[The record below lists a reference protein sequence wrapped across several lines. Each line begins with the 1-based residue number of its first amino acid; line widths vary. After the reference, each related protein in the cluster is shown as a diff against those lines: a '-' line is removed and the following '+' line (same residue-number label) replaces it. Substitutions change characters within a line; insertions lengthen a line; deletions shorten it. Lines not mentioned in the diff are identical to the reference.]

1 MKIAVMGSGGV
12 GGYYG
17 GLLAQAGY
25 DVTFIAR
32 GAHLAAICEKG
43 LQVKSVHG
51 GFTLAP
57 VQATD
62 TPADVGPVNLVMVCV
77 KTPDTDRAAQ
87 DIRPM
92 MGPDTIVMSL
102 QNGIDAAQRLGTVVG
117 IERIVGGTTWISS
130 AIEAPGVIRQFSQFR
145 RIVLGELDG
154 RITARVQTIAEVLGS
169 TGATVEV
176 TDNILKVLWTKFVF
190 IASVSGIG
198 SLTRLEIGDYRAVS
212 ETHTLLAGLMREV
225 EAVARAGGVV
235 LDGDVIEQALA
246 VVDGVAAN
254 IKPSMQRDVE
264 AGRRSELESMIGVIG
279 HRGRELGVATPIAD
293 MVYAA
298 LLPIELKACNRV
310 ANDEDRA

>member
-1 MKIAVMGSGGV
+1 MGSGGV

-32 GAHLAAICEKG
+32 GAHLVALRENG

-51 GFTLAP
+51 DFTVTP
-57 VQATD
+57 VKATD
-62 TPADVGPVNLVMVCV
+62 TPAEIGPVDLVMVCV
-77 KTPDTDRAAQ
+77 KTPDTDCAAER
-87 DIRPM
+87 IRPM
-92 MGPDTIVMSL
+92 VGPGTTVMSV
-102 QNGIDAAQRLGTVVG
+102 QNGIDAAERLGAVVG
-117 IERIVGGTTWISS
+117 IGHIVGGATWISA
-130 AIEAPGVIRQFSQFR
+130 AIESPGVVRQFSQIR

-154 RITARVQTIAEVLGS
+154 QITARVQALAEVLGS

-198 SLTRLEIGDYRAVS
+198 SLARLEIGDYRAVS
-212 ETHTLLAGLMREV
+212 ETRALLVGLMREV
-225 EAVARAGGVV
+225 EAVARASGVV
-235 LDGDVIEQALA
+235 LDGDVIEEALA
-246 VVDGVAAN
+246 LVDGVAVN

-264 AGRRSELESMIGVIG
+264 AGRRSELDSMVGVIG
-279 HRGRELGVATPIAD
+279 RRGRELGVATPIAD

-298 LLPIELKACNRV
+298 LLPIELKARNRLV
-310 ANDEDRA
+310 Q

>member
-17 GLLAQAGY
+17 GLLAQAGH
-25 DVTFIAR
+25 DVTFMAR
-32 GAHLAAICEKG
+32 GAHLVALRENG

-51 GFTLAP
+51 DFAVAP

-62 TPADVGPVNLVMVCV
+62 TPSEVGPVALVMVCV
-77 KTPDTDRAAQ
+77 KTLDTDRVAQ
-87 DIRPM
+87 GIKPM
-92 MGPDTIVMSL
+92 MGAETTVMSL
-102 QNGIDAAQRLGTVVG
+102 QNGIDAAERLGAVVG
-117 IERIVGGTTWISS
+117 IERIVGGATWISS
-130 AIEAPGVIRQFSQFR
+130 AIEAPGVIRQFSQIR

-154 RITARVQTIAEVLGS
+154 RITTRVKALAEVLSS

-190 IASVSGIG
+190 IASISGIG
-198 SLTRLEIGDYRAVS
+198 SLTQLEIGDYRAVS
-212 ETHTLLAGLMREV
+212 ETRALLVGLMREV

-246 VVDGVAAN
+246 LVDSIAAN

-279 HRGRELGVATPIAD
+279 HRGRELGIATPIAD

-298 LLPIELKACNRV
+298 LLPVELKAR
-310 ANDEDRA
+310 DELIQ

>member
-32 GAHLAAICEKG
+32 GAHLAALGENG

-51 GFTLAP
+51 DFTVAP

-62 TPADVGPVNLVMVCV
+62 TPAEVGPVDWVMICV

-87 DIRPM
+87 GIKPM
-92 MGPDTIVMSL
+92 VGPDTTVVSL
-102 QNGIDAAQRLGTVVG
+102 QNGIDAAERLGAAVG
-117 IERIVGGTTWISS
+117 LEHIVGGVTWISS
-130 AIEAPGVIRQFSQFR
+130 AIEAPGVIRQFSQIR

-154 RITARVQTIAEVLGS
+154 RITARVQALAEVLSS
-169 TGATVEV
+169 TGTTVEV
-176 TDNILKVLWTKFVF
+176 TDNILRVLWTKFVF
-190 IASVSGIG
+190 IASISGVG

-212 ETHTLLAGLMREV
+212 ETRTLLIGLMREV

-246 VVDGVAAN
+246 LVDGVAAN

-264 AGRRSELESMIGVIG
+264 AGRRSELESMIGVLG

-298 LLPIELKACNRV
+298 LLPVELKACNRLV
-310 ANDEDRA
+310 Q